1 MKKRIHPADIADIL
15 RNLPSDKRKPFFD
28 SLDSEVGARVLR
40 QLDPM
45 SEFDLL
51 KKLDSSAISEILDE
65 MPSDDAADVVAGL
78 SKEKAGQVLKLMTKE
93 DSARIQ
99 NLLKYDSETAGGIMT
114 TDFVAL
120 NAEINAEQAI
130 HLLRQRV
137 KPGPIHYVYV
147 VDNEQRLL
155 GVLMLK
161 KLLVSE
167 PDIRLKDIMNEDI
180 VSVKASLDQ
189 EEVARLVSKYDLLAI
204 PVVDEQNHLIGVVTV
219 DDIIDVL
226 KEEATEDIFK
236 LGGTDDEELSK
247 KSTFNVSRVR
257 LPWLVVTLFEGIICA
272 TLIRFFQFTL
282 ERTIAL
288 AFFIPVIMGMGGN
301 IGIQSSTIVVRG
313 LATGRINLSQ
323 IGKVLFREIR
333 VGLIMGLVCGSV
345 VALIAYLLEKSLLL
359 GMVVGI
365 SMFIAIIV
373 AATMGSLIPLIFKR
387 LKIDPAV
394 ASGPFITSSNDIVGI
409 LIYFSLA
416 NLLFRIAG

>member
-28 SLDSEVGARVLR
+28 SLDSEVGAKVLR
-40 QLDPM
+40 QLDPV

-51 KKLDSSAISEILDE
+51 KKLDSSVISEILDE
-65 MPSDDAADVVAGL
+65 MPSDDATDVVAGL
-78 SKEKAGQVLKLMTKE
+78 SKEKAGQVLKLMAKE

-204 PVVDEQNHLIGVVTV
+204 PVVDEQNHLIGTVTV

-257 LPWLVVTLFEGIICA
+257 LPWLVVTLFEGVICA

-313 LATGRINLSQ
+313 LATGRISLSQ
-323 IGKVLFREIR
+323 IGKVLFKEIR

-345 VALIAYLLEKSLLL
+345 VAMIAYLLEKTLLL
-359 GMVVGI
+359 GAVVGI
-365 SMFIAIIV
+365 SMFIAITV

-387 LKIDPAV
+387 LKVDPAI

>member
-15 RNLPSDKRKPFFD
+15 RNLPSGKRKPFFD
-28 SLDSEVGARVLR
+28 SLNSEVGAKVLR
-40 QLDPM
+40 QLDPV

-51 KKLDSSAISEILDE
+51 KKLDSSVISEILDE
-65 MPSDDAADVVAGL
+65 MPSDDATDIVAGL
-78 SKEKAGQVLKLMTKE
+78 SKEKAGQVLKLMAKE

-161 KLLVSE
+161 RLLVSE

-204 PVVDEQNHLIGVVTV
+204 PVVDEQNHLIGTVTV

-247 KSTFNVSRVR
+247 KSIFNVSRIR
-257 LPWLVVTLFEGIICA
+257 LPWLVVTLLEGVICA

-313 LATGRINLSQ
+313 LATGRISLSQ
-323 IGKVLFREIR
+323 IGKVLFKEIR

-345 VALIAYLLEKSLLL
+345 VAMIAYLLEKTLLL
-359 GMVVGI
+359 GAVVGI
-365 SMFIAIIV
+365 SMFIAITV
-373 AATMGSLIPLIFKR
+373 AAAMGSLIPLIFKR
-387 LKIDPAV
+387 LKVDPAV

>member
-1 MKKRIHPADIADIL
+1 
-15 RNLPSDKRKPFFD
+15 
-28 SLDSEVGARVLR
+28 
-40 QLDPM
+40 
-45 SEFDLL
+45 
-51 KKLDSSAISEILDE
+51 
-65 MPSDDAADVVAGL
+65 
-78 SKEKAGQVLKLMTKE
+78 
-93 DSARIQ
+93 
-99 NLLKYDSETAGGIMT
+99 
-114 TDFVAL
+114 
-120 NAEINAEQAI
+120 
-130 HLLRQRV
+130 
-137 KPGPIHYVYV
+137 
-147 VDNEQRLL
+147 
-155 GVLMLK
+155 
-161 KLLVSE
+161 
-167 PDIRLKDIMNEDI
+167 
-180 VSVKASLDQ
+180 
-189 EEVARLVSKYDLLAI
+189 VSKYDLLAI

-288 AFFIPVIMGMGGN
+288 AFFIPVIIGMGGN

-323 IGKVLFREIR
+323 IGEVLFREIR

-345 VALIAYLLEKSLLL
+345 VALIAYLLEKTLLL
-359 GMVVGI
+359 GAVVGI

>member
-40 QLDPM
+40 QLDPI
-45 SEFDLL
+45 SELDLL
-51 KKLDSSAISEILDE
+51 KKLDSSVISEILDE
-65 MPSDDAADVVAGL
+65 MPSDDAADIVAGL
-78 SKEKAGQVLKLMTKE
+78 SKEKASQVLKLMTKE

-120 NAEINAEQAI
+120 DAEINAEQAI
-130 HLLRQRV
+130 YLLRQRV

-167 PDIRLKDIMNEDI
+167 PGIRLKDIMNEGI
-180 VSVKASLDQ
+180 VSVKPSLDQ

-219 DDIIDVL
+219 DDVIDVL

-247 KSTFNVSRVR
+247 KSIFNVSRVR
-257 LPWLVVTLFEGIICA
+257 LPWLIVTLFEGIICA

-323 IGKVLFREIR
+323 IGNVLFREIR

-345 VALIAYLLEKSLLL
+345 VALIAYSLEKALLL
-359 GMVVGI
+359 GVVVGI
-365 SMFIAIIV
+365 SMFIAIVV

-387 LKIDPAV
+387 LKVDPAI

>member
-28 SLDSEVGARVLR
+28 SLNSEVGARVLR
-40 QLDPM
+40 QLDPV

-51 KKLDSSAISEILDE
+51 KKLDNSVISEILDE

-120 NAEINAEQAI
+120 DAEINAEQAI
-130 HLLRQRV
+130 YLLRQRV

-161 KLLVSE
+161 KLLVAE
-167 PDIRLKDIMNEDI
+167 PGIRLKDIMNEDI
-180 VSVKASLDQ
+180 VSVKPSLDQ

-204 PVVDEQNHLIGVVTV
+204 PVVDEQNNLIGVVTV

-247 KSTFNVSRVR
+247 KSALNVSRVR
-257 LPWLVVTLFEGIICA
+257 LPWLIVTLFEGIICA

-313 LATGRINLSQ
+313 LATGRISLSQ
-323 IGKVLFREIR
+323 IGNVLFREIR

-345 VALIAYLLEKSLLL
+345 VALIAYFLEKSLLL
-359 GMVVGI
+359 GTVVGI
-365 SMFIAIIV
+365 SMFIAITV

-387 LKIDPAV
+387 LKIDPAI

>member
-40 QLDPM
+40 QLDPV

-51 KKLDSSAISEILDE
+51 KKLDSSVISEILDE

-78 SKEKAGQVLKLMTKE
+78 SKEKAGQVLKLMAKE

-180 VSVKASLDQ
+180 VSVRSSLDQ

-204 PVVDEQNHLIGVVTV
+204 PVVDERDHLIGVVTV

-247 KSTFNVSRVR
+247 KSTLNVSRVR

-272 TLIRFFQFTL
+272 ALIRFFQFTL

-313 LATGRINLSQ
+313 LATVRISLSQ
-323 IGKVLFREIR
+323 IGNVLFKEIR

-345 VALIAYLLEKSLLL
+345 VALIAYLLEKTLLL

-365 SMFIAIIV
+365 SMFIAITV

-387 LKIDPAV
+387 LKVDPAV

-416 NLLFRIAG
+416 NFLFRIAG